1 MPMSDTQIR
10 EIIEQQLAMYPGTL
24 YGATQNAPRNANGN
38 RAYDSLIKAADDD
51 IKNAAHDEED
61 GHASAR

>member
-24 YGATQNAPRNANGN
+24 YGAALSAPRNANGN
-38 RAYDSLIKAADDD
+38 RAHDALIQAAVDD
-51 IKNAAHDEED
+51 INTAAQDEMD
-61 GHASAR
+61 GHAPAR